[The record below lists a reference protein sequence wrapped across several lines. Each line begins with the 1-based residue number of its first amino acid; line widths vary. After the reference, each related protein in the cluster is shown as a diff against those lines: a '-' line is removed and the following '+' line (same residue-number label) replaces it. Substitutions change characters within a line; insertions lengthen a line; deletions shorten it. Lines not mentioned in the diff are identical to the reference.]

1 MTFKPLSPAFSAGP
15 QLSEA
20 DIARAAQDGFSTIVD
35 NRPDGEDPGQPDAA
49 AMRALAEQHGLAFA
63 HIPVTPGAIG
73 DTDIAQMAAV
83 LEGAPGPVLGYC
95 RTGTRAAMLWALS
108 QAGGAPPESL
118 LQAAAEAGFDL
129 TAIKPRLVTLAAGGR
144 GVE

>member
-1 MTFKPLSPAFSAGP
+1 MAFKPLSPAFSAAP
-15 QLSEA
+15 QLSQA

-49 AMRALAEQHGLAFA
+49 TMRGLAEQHGLTFA
-63 HIPVTPGAIG
+63 HIPVTPAAIG
-73 DTDIAQMAAV
+73 DADIAKMAAV
-83 LEGAPGPVLGYC
+83 LASAPGPVLGYC
-95 RTGTRAAMLWALS
+95 RTGTRAAMLWALT
-108 QAGGAPPESL
+108 QAREASPESL